1 MKQVLGICMVAMLG
15 LTGCGDVGD
24 DLAPQGQDKASRGA
38 ILSGLPV
45 ADAVQDFTG
54 EFTVT
59 SLDYENNQLTVSGV
73 LSYVQEGETVTQ
85 EVSDV
90 PAALT
95 PGTPV
100 GSANVTLEPARTCDV
115 LFLDLGPL
123 FLDLLGLQV
132 DLSPIELDID
142 AVSGPGNLLG
152 NLLCSLTGLLDGGPL
167 AGIERLI
174 DNINRILDG
183 VTA

>member
-1 MKQVLGICMVAMLG
+1 MKRMLGVCMVAMLG
-15 LTGCGDVGD
+15 LAGCGDVGN
-24 DLAPQGQDKASRGA
+24 DLAPQKQDKASREA
-38 ILSGLPV
+38 VLSGLQV
-45 ADAVQDFTG
+45 ADAAQEFTG
-54 EFTVT
+54 ELTVT
-59 SLDYENNQLTVSGV
+59 SLNYANDQLTVSGV
-73 LSYVQEGETVTQ
+73 LSYAHEGETITQ
-85 EVSDV
+85 AVSNV

-95 PGTPV
+95 PEAP
-100 GSANVTLEPARTCDV
+100 GSSATLEPARTCDV

-123 FLDLLGLQV
+123 FLDLLGLEV

-167 AGIERLI
+167 AGIGRLI